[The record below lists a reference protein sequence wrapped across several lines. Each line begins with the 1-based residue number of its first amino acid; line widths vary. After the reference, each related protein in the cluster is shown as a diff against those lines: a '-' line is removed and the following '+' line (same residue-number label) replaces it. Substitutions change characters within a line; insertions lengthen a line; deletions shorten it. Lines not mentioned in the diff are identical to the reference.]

1 MATDILQR
9 NNVQVVGHGPR
20 TLLFVNG
27 FGCDQTMW
35 RYITPAF
42 SEHFRLVLFDHV
54 GGSLS
59 DASAYEPLKYATLH
73 GYAQDVLA
81 ICQALN
87 LRQVTLIGHSVG
99 AMIGMLAAIAEPGR
113 FQQLLLLCPSPCYLN
128 EPGYHGGFDK
138 ADIESML
145 QFMQTD
151 YVGWADTFAPLI
163 MGNPEQPSLADEL
176 SQSFCQTLPAIAQ
189 QFARV
194 TFLSDN
200 RMDITHLQTPCVLLQ
215 SAKDL
220 IAPLEVGDY
229 LKEHIPGSILITLPV
244 AGHCP
249 QLSAPMET
257 LLAMEAC
264 LAA

>member
-42 SEHFRLVLFDHV
+42 SEHFKLVLFDHV

-59 DASAYEPLKYATLH
+59 DANAYEPLKYATLH

-81 ICQALN
+81 ICRQLD
-87 LRQVTLIGHSVG
+87 LSQVTLIGHSVG
-99 AMIGMLAAIAEPGR
+99 AMIGVLAAIAEPSR

-128 EPGYHGGFDK
+128 EPGYYGGFDK
-138 ADIESML
+138 ADIVAML
-145 QFMQTD
+145 EFMQTD

-176 SQSFCQTLPAIAQ
+176 SHSFCQTLPAIAQ

-200 RMDITHLQTPCVLLQ
+200 RLDIRQLQTPCVLLQ

-229 LKEHIPGSILITLPV
+229 LKKHIPGSILITLPV

>member
-9 NNVQVVGHGPR
+9 NNVQVAGHGSR

-27 FGCDQTMW
+27 FGCDQSMW
-35 RYITPAF
+35 RYITPAL
-42 SEHFRLVLFDHV
+42 SKHFKLVLFDHV

-59 DASAYEPLKYATLH
+59 DASAYEPMKYTSLH

-81 ICQALN
+81 ICEELALP
-87 LRQVTLIGHSVG
+87 QVTLIGHSVG
-99 AMIGMLAAIAEPGR
+99 AMIGVLAAIAKPNQFE
-113 FQQLLLLCPSPCYLN
+113 QLLLLCPSPCYLN

-138 ADIESML
+138 DDITSML
-145 QFMQTD
+145 EFMQTD

-176 SQSFCQTLPAIAQ
+176 SQSFCQTIPTIAQ

-200 RMDITHLQTPCVLLQ
+200 RLDITRLKTPCVLLQ

-220 IAPLEVGDY
+220 IAPPEVGAY
-229 LKEHIPGSILITLPV
+229 MEAHMPSSTLITLPV

-249 QLSAPMET
+249 QLSAPVET
-257 LLAMEAC
+257 LLAVEAC

>member
-1 MATDILQR
+1 MTTSILQR

-27 FGCDQTMW
+27 FGCDHSMW
-35 RYITPAF
+35 RYITPAL
-42 SEHFRLVLFDHV
+42 SEHFKLVLFDHV

-59 DASAYEPLKYATLH
+59 DASAYEPLKYGTLH
-73 GYAQDVLA
+73 GYAQDVLT
-81 ICQALN
+81 ICEQLN
-87 LRQVTLIGHSVG
+87 LQQVTLIGHSVG
-99 AMIGMLAAIAEPGR
+99 AMIGVLAAVAEPDR

-138 ADIESML
+138 DDIDSML

-163 MGNPEQPSLADEL
+163 MGNPDEPSFADEL
-176 SQSFCQTLPAIAQ
+176 SYSFCQTIPAIAQ

-200 RMDITHLQTPCVLLQ
+200 RSDIMRLQTPCVLLQ

-220 IAPLEVGDY
+220 IAPLEVGAY
-229 LKEHIPGSILITLPV
+229 LKAHIPDSTLITLPV

-249 QLSAPMET
+249 QLSAPVET

>member
-1 MATDILQR
+1 MITNILQR
-9 NNVQVVGHGPR
+9 NNVQMVGHGPR

-42 SEHFRLVLFDHV
+42 SEHFKLVLFDHV

-59 DASAYEPLKYATLH
+59 DTNAYEPLKYATLH
-73 GYAQDVLA
+73 GYAHDVLA
-81 ICQALN
+81 ICKQLD
-87 LRQVTLIGHSVG
+87 LQQVTLIGHSVG
-99 AMIGMLAAIAEPGR
+99 AMIGVLAAVAEPQW
-113 FQQLLLLCPSPCYLN
+113 FQQLLLLCPSPCYFN

-138 ADIESML
+138 DDINSML

-163 MGNPEQPSLADEL
+163 MGNPDQPSLADEL
-176 SQSFCQTLPAIAQ
+176 SYSFCQTIPAIAQ

-200 RMDITHLQTPCVLLQ
+200 RLDIAHLKTPCVVLQ
-215 SAKDL
+215 SANDL
-220 IAPLEVGDY
+220 IAPPEVGAY
-229 LKEHIPGSILITLPV
+229 MEAHIPGSTLITLPV

-249 QLSAPMET
+249 QLSAPVET